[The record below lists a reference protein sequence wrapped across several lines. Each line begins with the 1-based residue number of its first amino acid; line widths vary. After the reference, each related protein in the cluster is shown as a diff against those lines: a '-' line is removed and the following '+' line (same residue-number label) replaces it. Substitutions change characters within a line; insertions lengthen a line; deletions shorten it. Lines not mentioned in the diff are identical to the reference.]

1 MRKLTLHIISLGLFI
16 TIVMATSAQ
25 QNSVRSHYFIQEYLL
40 NPAFTGSK
48 NYNPLYFS
56 YRKQWSG
63 FENSPEFFSA
73 SGYYVLDHS
82 SNIAGSIYNYAQGG
96 AFNQT
101 VAQLNY
107 SHDFH
112 FSQWAHITIGGG
124 LIMDQFTADFT
135 GIDVLDPNDPAL
147 LASNRGKLAMD
158 GALGVKYFLQ
168 RFKLG
173 LSVANLF
180 ESSVSNSENTLQN
193 NLAREFRFI
202 TQYDFLIDSILHV
215 EPLIVARYLPESRIG
230 QIDFSVLANYNDA
243 YTLGLTY
250 RTNASLSLVGGIQ
263 YKKFYFLYSHEV
275 NVTGIGSAV
284 GTNNEITAGYRF
296 PLHPS
301 KIYIDNDLDGI
312 VNKKD
317 SCPDQF
323 GTKKHEGCPLDEWAL
338 MLSSR
343 LDTIADTLAI
353 DDSLIFKLEKLE
365 GQNLDLVKLFL
376 VDENGNVIYQALKT
390 DQGFL
395 FKYLPDM
402 GTYQFRLDNLPDS
415 LSFMAMELNVNLNDS
430 TQTILAI
437 LNKKN
442 GYFEFNFLKEYNQGP
457 PKLLM
462 INDDG
467 QVMAVGIK
475 DGQVFKFNII
485 PDNTDNVRYKLVGNT
500 QSDTISEIE
509 IVMRTAEKVK
519 NLKLIYSLI
528 DDSFQEEMISF
539 IEEGEVDD
547 LLLKIENSKSNA
559 KIVNALKVITEDKSS
574 ILSEYQT
581 SKLAY
586 YYTIQIGAYKTQ
598 MNDQTYDKINDAFGD
613 QFQIFHDRN
622 LEMDKYVIGRFK
634 TLEDAKEVNI
644 KLLGQGFENCF
655 PVGVKEEQVVPANT
669 IFE

>member
-1 MRKLTLHIISLGLFI
+1 
-16 TIVMATSAQ
+16 
-25 QNSVRSHYFIQEYLL
+25 
-40 NPAFTGSK
+40 
-48 NYNPLYFS
+48 
-56 YRKQWSG
+56 
-63 FENSPEFFSA
+63 
-73 SGYYVLDHS
+73 
-82 SNIAGSIYNYAQGG
+82 
-96 AFNQT
+96 
-101 VAQLNY
+101 
-107 SHDFH
+107 
-112 FSQWAHITIGGG
+112 
-124 LIMDQFTADFT
+124 
-135 GIDVLDPNDPAL
+135 
-147 LASNRGKLAMD
+147 
-158 GALGVKYFLQ
+158 
-168 RFKLG
+168 
-173 LSVANLF
+173 
-180 ESSVSNSENTLQN
+180 
-193 NLAREFRFI
+193 
-202 TQYDFLIDSILHV
+202 
-215 EPLIVARYLPESRIG
+215 
-230 QIDFSVLANYNDA
+230 
-243 YTLGLTY
+243 
-250 RTNASLSLVGGIQ
+250 
-263 YKKFYFLYSHEV
+263 
-275 NVTGIGSAV
+275 
-284 GTNNEITAGYRF
+284 
-296 PLHPS
+296 
-301 KIYIDNDLDGI
+301 
-312 VNKKD
+312 
-317 SCPDQF
+317 
-323 GTKKHEGCPLDEWAL
+323 

-343 LDTIADTLAI
+343 LDTIVDTLVI

-415 LSFMAMELNVNLNDS
+415 LSFMAMELNVNFNDS

-467 QVMAVGIK
+467 QVMAVGVK

-485 PDNTDNVRYKLVGNT
+485 PDNTDNVSYKLVGNT
-500 QSDTISEIE
+500 QTDTLNEIE
-509 IVMRTAEKVK
+509 IVMKTAEKVK

-528 DDSFQEEMISF
+528 DDSYQEETISF

-547 LLLKIENSKSNA
+547 LLLKIENNQSNA

-581 SKLAY
+581 TKLTH

-598 MNDQTYDKINDAFGD
+598 MNDQTYDKINNAFGD

-622 LEMDKYVIGRFK
+622 LEMDKYVLGRFK
-634 TLEDAKEVNI
+634 TLEDAKEVNK

-669 IFE
+669 IRE

>member
-1 MRKLTLHIISLGLFI
+1 MKILKLNIICIVLFLLTLVSVSG
-16 TIVMATSAQ
+16 Q

-73 SGYYVLDHS
+73 SGYYVLNHS
-82 SNIAGSIYNYAQGG
+82 SNIAGSVYNYAQGG

-147 LASNRGKLAMD
+147 LASNRGKMAMD
-158 GALGVKYFLQ
+158 GIFGVKYFLQ
-168 RFKLG
+168 RFKMG
-173 LSVANLF
+173 FSVANLF

-202 TQYDFLIDSILHV
+202 TQYDFLIDSLLHI
-215 EPLIVARYLPESRIG
+215 EPLVVARYLPESRIG

-250 RTNASLSLVGGIQ
+250 RTNASLSLVGGVQ
-263 YKKFYFLYSHEV
+263 YKRFYFLYSHEV

-301 KIYIDNDLDGI
+301 KIYVDNDLDGI

-317 SCPDQF
+317 SCPDKF
-323 GTKKHEGCPLDEWAL
+323 GTKKHDGCPLDEWAL
-338 MLSSR
+338 MLSNR
-343 LDTIADTLAI
+343 LDTIVDTLII

-365 GQNLDLVKLFL
+365 GENLDLVKLFL

-390 DQGFL
+390 EDGFL

-402 GTYQFRLDNLPDS
+402 STYQFRLDNLPDS
-415 LSFMAMELNVNLNDS
+415 LFFMAMELKVNLNDS
-430 TQTILAI
+430 VQSILAI

-442 GYFEFNFLKEYNQGP
+442 GYFEFNFLQEYNQGP

-467 QVMAVGIK
+467 QVIAVGIK
-475 DGQVFKFNII
+475 DGQVFKFNLI
-485 PDNTDNVRYKLVGNT
+485 PDDDNVRYKLVG
-500 QSDTISEIE
+500 DTLSETLNELE
-509 IVMRTAEKVK
+509 IVMNSAEKVK

-528 DDSFQEEMISF
+528 DDSYLVEKLSF

-547 LLLKIENSKSNA
+547 LLLNIENSQSNT
-559 KIVNALKVITEDKSS
+559 KIVSALKVITEDKSS

-581 SKLAY
+581 SKLSHY
-586 YYTIQIGAYKTQ
+586 FTIQIGAYKTQ
-598 MNDQTYDKINDAFGD
+598 MNDQTYNQINNAFGD
-613 QFQIFHDRN
+613 QFQIFHDGN
-622 LEMDKYVIGRFK
+622 LDMDKYVLGRFK
-634 TLEDAKEVNI
+634 TLEEAREVNK
-644 KLLGQGFENCF
+644 KLLSQGFENCF
-655 PVGVKEEQVVPANT
+655 AVGVKNEEVVPANE
-669 IFE
+669 IND